1 MANQV
6 VDQIQNLIHL
16 LPEQFADFQKRILEM
31 APPTSNSE
39 LMIILTGVAGA
50 VAVFALA
57 YMLSPRTKRTFLEAN
72 KDWSELVLAEKT
84 EISSN
89 TAIYRL
95 ALPKKDQVLG
105 LPIGQHIQVTA
116 NIDGKDV
123 TRSYTPISS
132 DDDLGVLD
140 LLIKS
145 YPTGNISR
153 HFSTLKIGDKVKIR
167 GPKGNFKYTP
177 NLVST
182 LGMIAG
188 GTGITPMLQIIKAS
202 LKDPQDR
209 TKLNLIFANVNP
221 SDILLKK
228 ELDELAAKHSRF
240 NVHYVLNNPE
250 KGWTGG
256 VGFVTKEMIEKHA
269 AAPGSSKIL
278 LCGPPPMIQAMQK
291 FAEEIG
297 FGKAKAVSKMED
309 DIFKF

>member
-1 MANQV
+1 MGAAESKT
-6 VDQIQNLIHL
+6 L
-16 LPEQFADFQKRILEM
+16 LASLPQGEWA
-31 APPTSNSE
+31 
-39 LMIILTGVAGA
+39 
-50 VAVFALA
+50 
-57 YMLSPRTKRTFLEAN
+57 
-72 KDWSELVLAEKT
+72 ELVLTKKT

-95 ALPKKDQVLG
+95 ALQKPDQILG

-116 NIDGKDV
+116 NIDGKDI

-145 YPTGNISR
+145 YPTGNLSR
-153 HFSTLKIGDKVKIR
+153 YFGTLKVGDKVKVR
-167 GPKGNFKYTP
+167 GPKGNFKYQP
-177 NLVST
+177 NLVNT

-202 LKDPQDR
+202 LKDQQDQ
-209 TKLNLIFANVNP
+209 TKLNLIFANVTP
-221 SDILLKK
+221 ADILLKT
-228 ELDELAAKHSRF
+228 ELDELAVKNPRF
-240 NVHYVLNNPE
+240 SVYYVLNNPE
-250 KGWTGG
+250 AGWTGG
-256 VGFVTKEMIEKHA
+256 VGFVTKQMIEKHA
-269 AAPGSSKIL
+269 ATPGNSKIL

>member
-1 MANQV
+1 MEA
-6 VDQIQNLIHL
+6 
-16 LPEQFADFQKRILEM
+16 ILENQPVLI
-31 APPTSNSE
+31 AT
-39 LMIILTGVAGA
+39 IVVGA
-50 VAVFALA
+50 VVVLA
-57 YMLSPRTKRTFLEAN
+57 TAYLFTASSSSKSKSLLAASNNEWN
-72 KDWSELVLAEKT
+72 ELVLTEKK

-116 NIDGKDV
+116 NIDGKDI

-145 YPTGNISR
+145 YPTGNLSR
-153 HFSTLKIGDKVKIR
+153 YFASLKIGDKVKVR
-167 GPKGNFKYTP
+167 GPKGNFKYQP
-177 NLVST
+177 NLVKT

-188 GTGITPMLQIIKAS
+188 GTGITPMYQIIQAS
-202 LKDPQDR
+202 LKDPQDK
-209 TKLNLIFANVNP
+209 TKLNLIFANVAP
-221 SDILLKK
+221 SDILLKDA
-228 ELDELAAKHSRF
+228 LDSLAEQHPDRF
-240 NVHYVLNNPE
+240 SVYYVLNNPE
-250 KGWTGG
+250 PGWTGG
-256 VGFVTKEMIEKHA
+256 QGFVTKEMIEKHA
-269 AAPGSSKIL
+269 ATPGSAKIL